1 MIRDIMKN
9 IPHGLAGSIYTQL
22 SDIEDE
28 VNGLITYDREVV
40 KCDQEIMRGIAQR
53 IYGLF
58 DREVGNE

>member
-1 MIRDIMKN
+1 MKN

-40 KCDQEIMRGIAQR
+40 KCDQEIMCSKN
-53 IYGLF
+53 LWTL
-58 DREVGNE
+58 